1 MPTRYTTLTT
11 NTLETELEFVTEPG
25 GFDTEVRLCEPST
38 LCWISKDDIT
48 AFTAELQAVIDR
60 YKI

>member
-11 NTLETELEFVTEPG
+11 NTLETELEFVTDPA
-25 GFDTEVRLCEPST
+25 GFDTEVRVETST
-38 LCWISKDDIT
+38 LCWISKGDIE
-48 AFTAELQAVIDR
+48 AFTADLQAVIDR